1 MGYSPRVTSVEQS
14 PHPEKP
20 ERVKEPAKRHRDEN
34 EGRVTLSFSEINEI
48 VIAVHS
54 VTEEKSETK
63 RIEKVR
69 AVYEAKGIALPALST
84 VHSYMQKDKH
94 KPGFYQKLV
103 NSDRGRDMRNRVLT
117 THGPGCDVVQSR
129 LLTLVHQCKRITR
142 SMVLDYLRQECHV
155 GAAAVEELYGRFRK
169 HYGWVWRRY
178 GRKKS
183 MFQGD
188 IDKRLV
194 NWSRECFF
202 AHDLHQFNFAVFGD
216 ETCIWTE
223 GEQKGL
229 TLAPR
234 GMQDAPKVEEQKAK
248 DTVTGFFCGISGIF
262 VASTWT
268 VSPTFLKNG

>member
-54 VTEEKSETK
+54 VTEEKSETI

-69 AVYEAKGIALPALST
+69 AVYEAKGLALPGLST
-84 VHSYMQKDKH
+84 VHRYMQKDKH

-169 HYGWVWRRY
+169 QNN
-178 GRKKS
+178 KS
-183 MFQGD
+183 VFIVIIIIIIF
-188 IDKRLV
+188 IDF
-194 NWSRECFF
+194 SCFCSF
-202 AHDLHQFNFAVFGD
+202 SA
-216 ETCIWTE
+216 
-223 GEQKGL
+223 
-229 TLAPR
+229 
-234 GMQDAPKVEEQKAK
+234 EE
-248 DTVTGFFCGISGIF
+248 
-262 VASTWT
+262 
-268 VSPTFLKNG
+268 NH

>member
-54 VTEEKSETK
+54 VTEEKSEAK

-84 VHSYMQKDKH
+84 VHRYIQKDKH

-117 THGPGCDVVQSR
+117 THGPGCDVVHSR
-129 LLTLVHQCKRITR
+129 LLTLVHQCKRIT
-142 SMVLDYLRQECHV
+142 S
-155 GAAAVEELYGRFRK
+155 
-169 HYGWVWRRY
+169 
-178 GRKKS
+178 
-183 MFQGD
+183 
-188 IDKRLV
+188 
-194 NWSRECFF
+194 
-202 AHDLHQFNFAVFGD
+202 
-216 ETCIWTE
+216 
-223 GEQKGL
+223 
-229 TLAPR
+229 
-234 GMQDAPKVEEQKAK
+234 
-248 DTVTGFFCGISGIF
+248 
-262 VASTWT
+262 
-268 VSPTFLKNG
+268 